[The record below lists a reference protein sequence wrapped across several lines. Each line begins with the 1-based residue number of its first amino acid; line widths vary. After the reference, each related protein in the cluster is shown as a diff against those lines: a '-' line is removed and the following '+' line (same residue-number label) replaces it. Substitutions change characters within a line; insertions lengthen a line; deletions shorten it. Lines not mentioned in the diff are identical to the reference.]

1 MKACQSSPLN
11 MCPTGVRQPLPFLD
25 KTEVFHGVA
34 LSPTTWVPLP
44 LENRMQLNK
53 FNHLFRFAFENKNQQ
68 AGLFCG
74 QYVSVRAM
82 VEGKELVRFYSP
94 VSRNSDYGHLD
105 LMIKIEEST
114 ANKPMEKF
122 LSDLKPG
129 TTLDFKGPSGGFDY
143 HRNMYR
149 EIGMIAGGTGISPM
163 VQIIR
168 SISHHPED
176 DTQATLLYGNY
187 NEEDILCRDE
197 LSYYTLTRS
206 NISVYI
212 SLNNPPG
219 KWSMG
224 TGFVDEGMIKKVL
237 PVPADD
243 IIILLC
249 GPPPMIK
256 AMKGL
261 LSGLGYTDQMVFSF
275 I

>member
-1 MKACQSSPLN
+1 MPVNQSPN
-11 MCPTGVRQPLPFLD
+11 GVRQPLPFLD
-25 KTEVFHGVA
+25 KLGVFHGVA
-34 LSPTTWVPLP
+34 LHPTSWVSLT

-68 AGLFCG
+68 AGLFSG
-74 QYVSVRAM
+74 QFISIRAV
-82 VEGKELVRFYSP
+82 VEGKEIIRFYSP
-94 VSRNSDYGHLD
+94 VSRNSDYGHVD
-105 LMIKIEEST
+105 LMIKLEENT
-114 ANKPMEKF
+114 TNKPMEKF
-122 LSDLKPG
+122 LSDLKAG
-129 TTLDFKGPSGGFDY
+129 DKIDFKGPVGGFEY

-149 EIGMIAGGTGISPM
+149 EIGMIAGGTGITPM

-168 SISHHPED
+168 SIANHPED
-176 DTQATLLYGNY
+176 DTHAKLLFGNY

-224 TGFVDEGMIKKVL
+224 TGFVDEGMIKKAL
-237 PVPADD
+237 PAPAAD
-243 IIILLC
+243 IIIILC

-256 AMKGL
+256 AIIGMLKN
-261 LSGLGYTDQMVFSF
+261 LGYTDEMIFSF
-275 I
+275 V

>member
-1 MKACQSSPLN
+1 LGPN
-11 MCPTGVRQPLPFLD
+11 GVRQPLPFVD
-25 KTEVFHGVA
+25 KHEVLHSVA
-34 LSPTTWVPLP
+34 LSSTEWVPLV

-53 FNHLFRFAFENKNQQ
+53 FNHLLRFGLADKNQQ

-74 QYVSVRAM
+74 QYISLRTFID
-82 VEGKELVRFYSP
+82 GKELVRFYSP

-105 LMIKIEEST
+105 LMIKIEESIV
-114 ANKPMEKF
+114 NKPMERF
-122 LSDLKPG
+122 LAKLKPG
-129 TTLDFKGPSGGFDY
+129 DTVDFKGPVGGFEY

-149 EIGMIAGGTGISPM
+149 EIGLIAGGTGISPM

-168 SISHHPED
+168 SIANHPED
-176 DTQATLLYGNY
+176 DTHARLLYGNY

-197 LSYYTLTRS
+197 LSYYALTRS
-206 NISVYI
+206 NIDVYI

-219 KWSMG
+219 KWAMG
-224 TGFVDEGMIKKVL
+224 AGFVNEDVIKKGL
-237 PVPADD
+237 PPPAND

-256 AMKGL
+256 VMVAILKN
-261 LSGLGYTDQMVFSF
+261 LGYTDQMIFSF